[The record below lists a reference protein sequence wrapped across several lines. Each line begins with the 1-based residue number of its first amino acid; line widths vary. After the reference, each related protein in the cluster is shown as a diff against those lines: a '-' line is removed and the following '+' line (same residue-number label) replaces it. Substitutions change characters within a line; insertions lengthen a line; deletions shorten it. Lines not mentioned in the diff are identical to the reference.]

1 MSEPTLYAVLA
12 ALFDCA
18 PKCYQC
24 DRVATRGDSG
34 ARRCDRDE
42 CNTVEVCGD
51 CGCRD
56 YCGTVEHPRCAECG
70 STSVRR
76 EVDHTTLED
85 LPHAD
90 SLRAANAAH
99 EARR

>member
-1 MSEPTLYAVLA
+1 MSKMTLDDALA

-18 PKCYQC
+18 PKCDRC
-24 DRVATRGDSG
+24 DHVATRGDSD

-90 SLRAANAAH
+90 ALRAANAAH